1 LVKRYGDVVALAGL
15 DLAVG
20 PGEIAGLIGHNG
32 AGKTTFV
39 EIVGGLVRADAG
51 RVIVAGIEVDGQARA
66 ARRSLGIAP
75 QEMGLYPTAT
85 VRENLV
91 LFGGLAGLRRR
102 ALLRELDDLVS
113 ALQLGDVL
121 DRRVAVLSGGQRRR
135 AQTATALIS
144 RPAVLLLDEPT
155 VGADPVTRGAVLEA
169 VRSRADEGAAVCYT
183 THYLPELD
191 ALEATLAVVR
201 AGRVVARGPQATLLS
216 ELPGHIRMRFAGSVP
231 RELLLGRGRRRIVDE
246 ELLIETEEPGRL
258 VGELVASVA
267 GSARL
272 TSVQVLD
279 PTLDDLYRRLATEAD
294 RAA

>member
-1 LVKRYGDVVALAGL
+1 MVALAGL

-102 ALLRELDDLVS
+102 ALLRELDDLVT
-113 ALQLGDVL
+113 ALHLEDVL

-155 VGADPVTRGAVLEA
+155 VGADPVTRGAVLDA

-191 ALEATLAVVR
+191 ALKATLAVVR
-201 AGRVVARGPQATLLS
+201 AGRVVARGPQVTLLS

-246 ELLIETEEPGRL
+246 ELLIETEDPGRL

-272 TSVQVLD
+272 TTVQVLD